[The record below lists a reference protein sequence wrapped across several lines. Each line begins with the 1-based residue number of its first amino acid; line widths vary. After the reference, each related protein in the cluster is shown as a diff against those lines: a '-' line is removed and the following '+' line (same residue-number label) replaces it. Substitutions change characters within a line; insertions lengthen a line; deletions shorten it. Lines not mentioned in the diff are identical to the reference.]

1 VQRALGDRPARA
13 AAPARPGGARAAVGG
28 GVGGG
33 GGGGRALHRAPERA
47 AERARRRRGGD
58 RLGAAGGRGA
68 DRAGPHLAPGRS
80 AFRADPAGRGGPRAR
95 AHRPPVRRPHGRLP
109 GPAVPPR
116 AAGGGAVSR
125 RLLIA
130 LSAPLCL
137 GLLGL
142 AITACGTREDAGE
155 DPAGAPDKPERR
167 VTELTEPREALSQ
180 ELMLA
185 LALAQNHHHKAD
197 VYLADARVE
206 EAMAEV

>member
-1 VQRALGDRPARA
+1 M
-13 AAPARPGGARAAVGG
+13 
-28 GVGGG
+28 
-33 GGGGRALHRAPERA
+33 
-47 AERARRRRGGD
+47 
-58 RLGAAGGRGA
+58 
-68 DRAGPHLAPGRS
+68 
-80 AFRADPAGRGGPRAR
+80 
-95 AHRPPVRRPHGRLP
+95 
-109 GPAVPPR
+109 
-116 AAGGGAVSR
+116 SR

-206 EAMAEV
+206 EAMAEVRQILHIRFPEGSPEGEDVKLDARARLGKLLVTQGELDEAMAVVDAGISSASRPSFFLGNLHTVRGEVWEARAATLEEEDPDAARQARREALLSYERAIEIEKPLQEELMRRRKAP